1 MEDMYDGMVLKSI
14 SGYPL
19 VIQLDPFRVN
29 DTSFIIAGVGQHRFK
44 NGIVHYLNGYFS
56 PITPW
61 QGKSIMDVLVETNEE
76 RNGDLSTFIALIDAL
91 PDITALIHAE
101 EILGKTLFAPTNQ
114 ALSDVNLTLM
124 ANATI
129 MMQFLRN
136 HIVSG
141 NFVKRCWES
150 IPTGTKLNDT
160 DLILVSKAGY
170 ELHLKIHDVV
180 TINGGSSTIVQE
192 DIFSELGILHVI
204 DKALLVDST

>member
-19 VIQLDPFRVN
+19 VIQLNPFRVN
-29 DTSFIIAGVGQHRFK
+29 DTSFLIDGVGQHRFK
-44 NGIVHYLNGYFS
+44 NGVMHYLNGFFS
-56 PITPW
+56 PLTPW
-61 QGKSIMDVLVETNEE
+61 MEKSIMDVLVETNEQ
-76 RNGDLSTFIALIDAL
+76 RNRDLSTFIAMIDAL
-91 PDITALIHAE
+91 PDIVALVLAE
-101 EILGKTLFAPTNQ
+101 EGLGKTLFVPTNE

-124 ANATI
+124 ANATM

-160 DLILVSKAGY
+160 YLILVSKAGY
-170 ELHLKIHDVV
+170 ELYLKIDDVV
-180 TINGGSSTIVQE
+180 TINGGSTIVQE
-192 DIFSELGILHVI
+192 DIFSGQGTLHVI